1 MSFLRSNVRHR
12 ASVYGVLL
20 LVIIFFNMACTN
32 MKSNSSY
39 TATLMTADPGHFH
52 AALVQ
57 KDMYPEVNP
66 QVFVYAPEGAD
77 VVDHLNRIE
86 GFNTR
91 ELNPTKWESKV
102 YTGADFFER
111 MISEKPGNV
120 LVLAGNNQKKTEYI
134 LEAVQNGINVFSDKP
149 MVINLQDFE
158 LLKQAYK
165 SAEEQGV
172 LLYDIMTERFAITS
186 VLQKELSLMPKIFG
200 EIEPGSPDNPS
211 VVKESVHHFFKYVSG
226 NKIKRPS
233 WFFDV
238 AQEGDGIVDVTTHLV
253 DLIQWA
259 CYPEVII
266 DYQKDI
272 ELVKAS
278 RWTTPLT
285 KEEFSEVTRLDEIP
299 EYLHKDM
306 DENGLL
312 QVYCNGEITYQLK
325 DIFAKVKVEWKYKA
339 PEGTGDTHYSIIR
352 GTLADLEIR
361 QGAAQNYKP
370 ELYLIPRSGDKDYLS
385 VLNNEFSLLEK
396 KFPGIQL
403 EESEV
408 GFRVSI
414 PDKYRIGHEAHFG
427 QVTAQFLEYLKAGE
441 LPAWEVPNILAKY
454 YTTTAGLELAK
465 KQ

>member
-1 MSFLRSNVRHR
+1 MS
-12 ASVYGVLL
+12 
-20 LVIIFFNMACTN
+20 CTN
-32 MKSNSSY
+32 TKQESPY
-39 TATLMTADPGHFH
+39 IATFMTVDPGHFH

-57 KDMYPEVNP
+57 KEMYPEVNP
-66 QVFVYAPEGAD
+66 EVFIFAPDAAD
-77 VVDHLNRIE
+77 VGDHLNRIE

-91 ELNPTKWESKV
+91 ADNPTSWISET
-102 YTGADFFER
+102 YRGPDFFAR
-111 MISEKPGNV
+111 MLDEKPGNV
-120 LVLAGNNQKKTEYI
+120 LVLAGNNEKKTEYI
-134 LEAVQNGINVFSDKP
+134 LEAVQNGIHVYSDKP
-149 MVINLQDFE
+149 MAINIQDFD
-158 LLKQAYK
+158 LLKQAYQY
-165 SAEEQGV
+165 AEEHGV

-226 NKIKRPS
+226 NKIKRPP

-238 AQEGDGIVDVTTHLV
+238 TQEGDGIVDVTTHLV

-259 CYPEVII
+259 CYPEVIL
-266 DYQKDI
+266 DYKKDI
-272 ELVKAS
+272 EILKAS
-278 RWTTPLT
+278 RWATPLT
-285 KEEFSEVTRLDEIP
+285 KEEFSIVTRLDEIP
-299 EYLHKDM
+299 EYLHKDL
-306 DENGLL
+306 DENALL

-325 DIFAKVKVEWKYKA
+325 DIHARVKVEWKYKA
-339 PEGTGDTHYSIIR
+339 PEGTGDTHYSILK

-361 QGAAQNYKP
+361 QGAAENYKP
-370 ELYLIPRSGDKDYLS
+370 ELYLIPKSSDKEYLS
-385 VLNNEFSLLEK
+385 VLNDEFSMLET

-427 QVTAQFLEYLKAGE
+427 QVTAQFLKYLKAGE
-441 LPAWEVPNILAKY
+441 LPVWEVPNSLAKY

-465 KQ
+465 KQK

>member
-1 MSFLRSNVRHR
+1 M
-12 ASVYGVLL
+12 
-20 LVIIFFNMACTN
+20 
-32 MKSNSSY
+32 
-39 TATLMTADPGHFH
+39 TLDPGHFH

-57 KDMYPEVNP
+57 KEMYPEVNTE
-66 QVFVYAPEGAD
+66 VFVFAPDAAD
-77 VVDHLNRIE
+77 VGDHLNRIE
-86 GFNTR
+86 GFNAR
-91 ELNPTKWESKV
+91 ADNPTSWISET
-102 YTGADFFER
+102 YRGPDFFAR
-111 MISEKPGNV
+111 MLKEKPGNV
-120 LVLAGNNQKKTEYI
+120 LVLAGNNEKKTEYI
-134 LEAVQNGINVFSDKP
+134 LEAVQNGINVYSDKP
-149 MVINLQDFE
+149 MAINIQDFE
-158 LLKQAYK
+158 LLKQAYQ

-226 NKIKRPS
+226 KKIKRPP

-238 AQEGDGIVDVTTHLV
+238 TQEGDGIVDVTTHLV

-266 DYQKDI
+266 DYKKDI
-272 ELVKAS
+272 EILKAN
-278 RWTTPLT
+278 RWATPLT
-285 KEEFSEVTRLDEIP
+285 KEEFSTVTRLDEIP
-299 EYLHKDM
+299 EYLHKDL
-306 DENGLL
+306 DENALL

-325 DIFAKVKVEWKYKA
+325 DIHARVKVEWKYKA
-339 PEGTGDTHYSIIR
+339 PEGTGDTHYSILR
-352 GTLADLEIR
+352 GTLAELEIR
-361 QGAAQNYKP
+361 QGAAEDYKP
-370 ELYLIPRSGDKDYLS
+370 ELYLIPKSSDKEYMS
-385 VLNNEFSLLEK
+385 VLNDEFSLLET

-427 QVTAQFLEYLKAGE
+427 QVTAQFLKYLKAGE
-441 LPAWEVPNILAKY
+441 LPVWEVPNSLAKY

-465 KQ
+465 KQK